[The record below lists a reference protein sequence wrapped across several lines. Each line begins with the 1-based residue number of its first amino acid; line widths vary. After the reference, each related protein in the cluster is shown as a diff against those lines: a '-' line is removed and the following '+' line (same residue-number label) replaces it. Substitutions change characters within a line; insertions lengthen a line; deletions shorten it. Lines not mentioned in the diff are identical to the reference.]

1 MAITIS
7 TSNGDSI
14 RTYLEDLAKSNT
26 FSGVTIKKA
35 EGEPDISDGSTLK
48 LVWEGSQYYLVEEN
62 SDSIVVRNLDNC
74 LPMTLTKATE

>member
-14 RTYLEDLAKSNT
+14 RAYLEALENSNN
-26 FSGVTIKKA
+26 FSGVTITSDNTA
-35 EGEPDISDGSTLK
+35 LGDGSNLK
-48 LVWEGSQYYLVEEN
+48 LVWEGSQYYLVEEK
-62 SDSIVVRNLDNC
+62 SDSIVVRNLDDC